1 MKRVIGMIGSRG
13 EESCPRLFAICFCP
27 RCLENSSLLI
37 FHGLKNVRLQLC
49 YRLLKLHT
57 GKLLFILQNPVYISL
72 PEAFL
77 PL

>member
-1 MKRVIGMIGSRG
+1 MISMIGSRG
-13 EESCPRLFAICFCP
+13 EESWSLLFAICFCP
-27 RCLENSSLLI
+27 RSLENRIQLI
-37 FHGLKNVRLQLC
+37 SHGLKNVRLQLC